1 MLAAIRASSSVFA
14 RKHRQSAWVRRE
26 IHIMGTYYKHA
37 EDILKGYVG
46 RKLDTFMYHQAKEQL
61 REGEHLYALIEF
73 TTYSAA
79 LCVDDYKEFCEL
91 SKLLYPYTFY
101 VLSEAAHSRS
111 V

>member
-1 MLAAIRASSSVFA
+1 
-14 RKHRQSAWVRRE
+14 
-26 IHIMGTYYKHA
+26 MGTYYKHA
-37 EDILKGYVG
+37 EDILEGYVG